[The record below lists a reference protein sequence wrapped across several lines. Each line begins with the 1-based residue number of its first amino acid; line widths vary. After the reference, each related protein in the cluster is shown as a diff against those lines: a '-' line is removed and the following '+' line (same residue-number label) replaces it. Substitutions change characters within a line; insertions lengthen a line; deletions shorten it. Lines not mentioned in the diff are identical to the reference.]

1 MGGAV
6 CGRPSGRSGI
16 VYCATRKTTEALTD
30 TLNQMGHPAVAYH
43 GGMSP
48 DAREAASATSSPTK
62 VPGGR
67 GHQRFRHGHR

>member
-1 MGGAV
+1 MWPTI
-6 CGRPSGRSGI
+6 RTNPGI

-48 DAREAASATSSPTK
+48 DAREAAQRDFITDK